1 MVWGCFSYNG
11 VGKLAFFYGTFKSEQ
26 YVNILNQNLD
36 EAVRILELPDDY
48 IFQQDNDPKHCSKKT
63 KEFFKEKEIHFLPWP
78 AQSPDL
84 NPIEHLW
91 DYLDR
96 QILCF
101 KRRSKQTFENALQE
115 KFYSID
121 ASFCKKLV
129 DSMPN
134 RLKEFIKANGL
145 ITLY

>member
-1 MVWGCFSYNG
+1 MN
-11 VGKLAFFYGTFKSEQ
+11 K
-26 YVNILNQNLD
+26 NLD
-36 EAVRILELPDDY
+36 KAVRILEHPDDY

-63 KEFFKEKEIHFLPWP
+63 KEFFKEKEIHVLPWP

-84 NPIEHLW
+84 NPIEHLR

-96 QILCF
+96 QISCF
-101 KRRSKQTFENALQE
+101 ERRSKQTFENALQE

-145 ITLY
+145 NTLY

>member
-36 EAVRILELPDDY
+36 EAVRILELLDDC

-63 KEFFKEKEIHFLPWP
+63 KEFFKEKEIHVLPWP
-78 AQSPDL
+78 AQSSDL

-91 DYLDR
+91 D
-96 QILCF
+96 
-101 KRRSKQTFENALQE
+101 
-115 KFYSID
+115 
-121 ASFCKKLV
+121 
-129 DSMPN
+129 
-134 RLKEFIKANGL
+134 
-145 ITLY
+145 

>member
-1 MVWGCFSYNG
+1 MVQDCFSYNE
-11 VGKLAFFYGTFKSEQ
+11 VGKLAFIHGTFKSEQ
-26 YVNILNQNLD
+26 YVNILNKNLD
-36 EAVRILELPDDY
+36 KAVRILEHPDDY

-63 KEFFKEKEIHFLPWP
+63 KEFFKEKEIHVLPWP

-84 NPIEHLW
+84 NPIEHLR

-96 QILCF
+96 QISCF
-101 KRRSKQTFENALQE
+101 ERRSKQTFENALQE
-115 KFYSID
+115 KFYPID

-134 RLKEFIKANGL
+134 RLKGFIKANEL
-145 ITLY
+145 NTSY